1 MYNAIGCRRLLL
13 LSRTANTL
21 CRLHANSRVVQ
32 LKRRREREKGGRKKN
47 NERDGN
53 QQAIYEPGL
62 MLLFERG
69 GEKNSIRFVIAQK
82 WSCAWVATRDNNLTG

>member
-1 MYNAIGCRRLLL
+1 MRSVVGDCFYFRERRT
-13 LSRTANTL
+13 RFVVCTL
-21 CRLHANSRVVQ
+21 ILASCND
-32 LKRRREREKGGRKKN
+32 LKRRGEREKGGRKKN

-53 QQAIYEPGL
+53 QRAIYEPGL
-62 MLLFERG
+62 ILLFERG